1 MRRWVDRVVRGVLGT
16 LVLAACG
23 GTPAAAPPRRS
34 GASTVARQI
43 DWSSPSEAPAP
54 EPRPVPAPSDPARC
68 GTPIDPPSDS
78 WSAFEGCRVIFRK
91 AEVEAWLQCNM
102 MACGPKKPCC
112 NRCFEGTVGLRIDRR
127 EVAVTRGGQW
137 LPCAAGTECEID
149 RVCALP
155 RGPAFVT
162 GVLSR
167 EDLES
172 AKAAGRS
179 TNIWLLE
186 LEHFEHRVGSC
197 SLREGEVRESE
208 LSPGDFCE
216 STFACDDGKQVQ
228 VECDG
233 ENDGTHTSMCACK
246 IDGRA
251 VPLGKLIAGEGPT
264 SCDNALLQCRA
275 AADRSRAR

>member
-1 MRRWVDRVVRGVLGT
+1 DVGRTMRRWFVRGVPGT

-23 GTPAAAPPRRS
+23 GTPATAPPFS
-34 GASTVARQI
+34 APTAARQVAS
-43 DWSSPSEAPAP
+43 SSPSEPLVP
-54 EPRPVPAPSDPARC
+54 EPRPVPPDPARC
-68 GTPIDPPSDS
+68 GTPVDPPSES
-78 WSAFEGCRVIFRK
+78 WSALEGCRVTFK
-91 AEVEAWLQCNM
+91 NAEVEAWLECNM
-102 MACGPKKPCC
+102 MACGPEKPCC

-127 EVAVTRGGQW
+127 EVAVTRRGQW
-137 LPCAAGTECEID
+137 LPCAAGRNCETD

-167 EDLES
+167 EDSEN
-172 AKAAGRS
+172 ATAAGRS

-197 SLREGEVRESE
+197 SLREGEVRASE

-216 STFACDDGKQVQ
+216 STFACDDGKHVQ

-264 SCDNALLQCRA
+264 SCDNALVKCLA
-275 AADRSRAR
+275 ATPGRRRP